1 MARLSGE
8 DKDNPEK
15 VKAARKKEFD
25 KEAVDH
31 ENLKKAVGELRR
43 LKRKNSE
50 TPAQLAWRIEKRMR
64 KAYPELCGSKDEAAK
79 KTHLQMLQDTLVVM
93 FPKYM
98 CPVPRQAW
106 TPRIGDLSRG
116 LAVIVHNVVHEKD
129 T

>member
-1 MARLSGE
+1 MARLSDE

-79 KTHLQMLQDTLVVM
+79 KTHLQMLQDTFVGAIDEAISQKLKTN
-93 FPKYM
+93 PKH
-98 CPVPRQAW
+98 CELNL
-106 TPRIGDLSRG
+106 TKLGEELE
-116 LAVIVHNVVHEKD
+116 H
-129 T
+129 